1 MQNATPARSSV
12 PEDLINDEY
21 AELRARAQVTPAK
34 LEFLKTEHLSAQ
46 MGLRCLE
53 RKHYYDGNKQ
63 GQMGLDSQQFNCSAL
78 LIDRGSDFR
87 MNCKLLFHGMSDSN
101 RCLTFLIVLKL
112 DDC

>member
-1 MQNATPARSSV
+1 MQNATPARSSF

-21 AELRARAQVTPAK
+21 AELGAQVTPAK

-78 LIDRGSDFR
+78 LIDRGTDFR
-87 MNCKLLFHGMSDSN
+87 MNCKLLFHGVFVHN
-101 RCLTFLIVLKL
+101 RCLT
-112 DDC
+112 D